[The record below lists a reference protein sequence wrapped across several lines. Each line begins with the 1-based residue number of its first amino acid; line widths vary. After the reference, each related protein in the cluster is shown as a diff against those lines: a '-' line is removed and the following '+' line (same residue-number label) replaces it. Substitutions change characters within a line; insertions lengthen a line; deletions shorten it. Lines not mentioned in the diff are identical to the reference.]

1 MGVRVA
7 HERWLIGVARD
18 FMNITFTCA
27 ICGTTLRAAAAQAG
41 ERVKCPDCL
50 EVQFVPTDVAEE
62 GGDGSSGGLWKAKS
76 EAPPKA
82 DQISAIPDEVLCPIC
97 WLISDLGEL
106 MHISVDTELK
116 GDSILGADQQ
126 QRFLATRFN
135 DLGQA
140 LDPSGYPCSDLACPH
155 CRRKL
160 PSGFLETSH
169 RIISLVGDQSAGKSY
184 FLAVLAKVLP
194 ATLFRN
200 FNVTF
205 QDGDPQGNS
214 KLNEMKIRLF
224 GARTPQEAQLNKTE
238 VNGAMYDRLPRRG
251 KQVLLPKPFTY
262 TLGSEAAPEG
272 QVSLVFYDN
281 AGENFQPGYDIN
293 EHPGAQHVASAS
305 GILFLFDPF
314 NSDDFRKQI
323 RNGKDP
329 QLENP
334 TTDQQAIILSEMRS
348 RIQKLRHLR
357 GSEKIDT
364 PLAMLI
370 GKCDAWMHL
379 LGENALQNP
388 VRDGW
393 LDSVALQHNSRVVR
407 SLLME
412 ICPSVVGN
420 AESLSKDVLYF
431 PVSSFGHTPVQT
443 VNERTKAR
451 LISPDPTQLRPIFVE
466 VPVLWLLS
474 KFSQHFVP
482 SSPSARS
489 QHSSNPQ
496 TAATAG

>member
-1 MGVRVA
+1 MG
-7 HERWLIGVARD
+7 
-18 FMNITFTCA
+18 
-27 ICGTTLRAAAAQAG
+27 
-41 ERVKCPDCL
+41 
-50 EVQFVPTDVAEE
+50 TD
-62 GGDGSSGGLWKAKS
+62 SGYS
-76 EAPPKA
+76 
-82 DQISAIPDEVLCPIC
+82 IPDEVTCPIC
-97 WLISDLGEL
+97 WLASDLGEL
-106 MHISVDTELK
+106 MHISVDNELR

-126 QRFLATRFN
+126 QRFLTTRFN

-140 LDPSGYPCSDLACPH
+140 LDPSDFPCTDLACPH

-160 PSGFLETSH
+160 PSGFLDTSH
-169 RIISLVGDQSAGKSY
+169 QIISLVGDQSAGKSY

-205 QDGDPQGNS
+205 QDGDPQGNA
-214 KLNEMKIRLF
+214 KLNEMKVRLF

-238 VNGAMYDRLPRRG
+238 VNGAMYDRLLRRG

-262 TLGSEAAPEG
+262 TLGSNESPNG
-272 QVSLVFYDN
+272 QVSLIFYDN

-293 EHPGAQHVASAS
+293 EHPGAQHVASAK

-314 NSDDFRKQI
+314 NSDEFRKQI

-357 GSEKIDT
+357 SSEKIDT

-379 LGENALQNP
+379 LGENVLQNP

-393 LDSVALQHNSRVVR
+393 LDPVALQHNSRAVR

-412 ICPSVVGN
+412 SCPAVVGN
-420 AESLSKDVLYF
+420 AESMCKDVLYF

-482 SSPSARS
+482 TTPAARSPS
-489 QHSSNPQ
+489 SSNHQ
-496 TAATAG
+496 TSDIAG